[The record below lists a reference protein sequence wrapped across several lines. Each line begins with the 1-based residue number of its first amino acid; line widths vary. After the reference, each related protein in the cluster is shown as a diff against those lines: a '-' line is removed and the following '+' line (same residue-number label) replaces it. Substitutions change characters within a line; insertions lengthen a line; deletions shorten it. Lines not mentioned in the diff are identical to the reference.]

1 MYLFQCLSVT
11 EPHSFQIDTYSN
23 ETIQGKREFL
33 IGRNESWSI
42 WRLLPHGCDHPGNIS
57 EYTIS
62 ITPLPEPIC
71 EPIPEGSGCYPKGSS
86 IAMPNMLGMTSSQSV
101 YTGFEMFFG
110 FFILFQ
116 SCHEYLKAFL
126 CYYGYPKCEKTAENV
141 NRRIL
146 PCKQFCEEVTQ
157 ACQKEFGV
165 VGIPQ
170 LVQYKCPLLPNAD
183 DDASCFFP
191 IVDCFEPSANNTNGG
206 KWIYNSTI
214 RGSKAHLVCPSG
226 HRVSGTDEIQC
237 HFSGKWTV
245 TEAECIDQRGLYA
258 GIACSFILFALLIVA
273 GLAYKWRYEI
283 KVLVYNRFHFRFR
296 KQKENETKEFDAF
309 ISYNIKVN

>member
-1 MYLFQCLSVT
+1 M
-11 EPHSFQIDTYSN
+11 
-23 ETIQGKREFL
+23 
-33 IGRNESWSI
+33 
-42 WRLLPHGCDHPGNIS
+42 PHGCDHPGNIS
-57 EYTIS
+57 EYTIN

-170 LVQYKCPLLPNAD
+170 LVQYKCPLLPDAD
-183 DDASCFFP
+183 EDTSCFFP
-191 IVDCFEPSANNTNGG
+191 VMDCYEPSANNTNGG

-226 HRVSGTDEIQC
+226 HMVYSHCLTPGLGPRPGQGPGRMGCMVLIRAFHTAPGQGQGQGQGPGP
-237 HFSGKWTV
+237 GKTQMG
-245 TEAECIDQRGLYA
+245 AIPIFQ
-258 GIACSFILFALLIVA
+258 
-273 GLAYKWRYEI
+273 
-283 KVLVYNRFHFRFR
+283 VLKMFPVLNTR
-296 KQKENETKEFDAF
+296 AF
-309 ISYNIKVN
+309 IIG